1 MNLLHTTYTLKLI
14 NPFGI
19 ARSTKSESPVVL
31 TSIDGG
37 YGESAP
43 IRFYGEDV
51 ASVENALQRLAEA
64 DLPGDLDHIEDVTD
78 ALDRIFPFDP
88 VTRTGNQAA
97 KTAVDLALHD
107 RLGKKLGVPLHVLF
121 GRAPEPDRP
130 YYTSFTIGL
139 DTIEEMLRKVEEAKN
154 YAILKIKLGRDV
166 EHDIAVMT
174 EIRKAVGEGKTL
186 RVDANAGWSLE
197 DARKAVPVLADLGVE
212 YVEQPLAKGNLEE
225 LRLLKKE
232 CPLPIYVDE
241 DSILAADL
249 PRLNGIVDG
258 INIKL
263 MKTGGLVEARR
274 MVALARIFGFKVM
287 IGCMIETGVAITAA
301 AHLAPYADNLDLDGN
316 LLISNDPFT
325 GVKCDADGRLHLP
338 QEPGIGVTLKPE
350 YAEELSALR
359 G

>member
-1 MNLLHTTYTLKLI
+1 MNLKHTTYTLNLI

-19 ARSTKSESPVVL
+19 SRSTRTTSPVVL
-31 TSIDGG
+31 VNIDGG

-51 ASVENALQRLAEA
+51 ETVSAALTRIAEA
-64 DLPGDLDHIEDVTD
+64 DLPSDLDYIEDITD
-78 ALDRIFPFDP
+78 ALDRLFPFDP

-107 RLGKKLGVPLHVLF
+107 RLGKKLGVPLHKLF
-121 GRAPEPDRP
+121 GKAPDPERG
-130 YYTSFTIGL
+130 YMTSFTIGL
-139 DTIEEMLRKVEEAKN
+139 DTVEEMLRKVEEAKN

-166 EHDIAVMT
+166 EHDITVMR
-174 EIRKAVGEGKTL
+174 EIRKAVGSGKVL
-186 RVDANAGWSLE
+186 RVDANAGWSLA
-197 DARKAVPVLADLGVE
+197 DARRAVPVLAELGVE
-212 YVEQPLAKGNLEE
+212 YVEQPLAKANLAE
-225 LRLLKKE
+225 LRELKKE
-232 CPLPIYVDE
+232 SPIPIYVDE
-241 DSILAADL
+241 DSIIAADL
-249 PRLNGIVDG
+249 PRLEGIVDG

-274 MVALARIFGFKVM
+274 MVALARTYGFKIM
-287 IGCMIETGVAITAA
+287 IGCMIETSVGITAA

-325 GVKCDADGRLHLP
+325 GVKCDPDGRLHLP
-338 QEPGIGVTLKPE
+338 DEPGLGVRLKPE
-350 YAEELSALR
+350 YEQELAALK